1 MLSVWYSIPLNK
13 AVTNLAMIILRY
25 LTRELLQTTFA
36 VTLVLM
42 VVIMSGRFIK
52 YLAEAAAGK
61 FDPAVLLAIMYYRLP
76 GFLELI
82 VPLGFM
88 VAILMAYGR
97 MYAEQEMTV
106 LSSCGLSHKRLLAY
120 TFVPAAIVALIVG
133 LCSLWLS
140 PLGLQKAEQIIE
152 QQKNRNE
159 LELIK
164 PGRFQIS
171 RSGKLVSYV
180 ESQSKQAESS
190 DQTLDAS
197 PPSKK
202 QLDSVFVATMGV
214 AEGDDLITMRA
225 ESAERIDHP
234 EYKQRYLQLNKGT
247 RYQGQPGQ
255 TSFRVTEFDSF
266 AQHLQE
272 ADKVVLSSKKINLR
286 STAELVGVQAPEAQA
301 ALQWRIS
308 TPILILIIT
317 ILGVTMSYTTPRRGR
332 YVMLFPAIL
341 LYLIY
346 LVILNAVRGAIE
358 EQTVSP
364 TLGLWSVHAVFFM
377 LAVFLFALRTGTLR
391 RWLKSSV
398 SQSTTYQSTAS
409 QSTTHQNT
417 TPQNVAPSNISEAD

>member
-1 MLSVWYSIPLNK
+1 
-13 AVTNLAMIILRY
+13 MIILRY
-25 LTRELLQTTFA
+25 LSRELLQTTFA
-36 VTLVLM
+36 VTIVLM

-61 FDPAVLLAIMYYRLP
+61 FDPAVLLSIMYYRLP

-120 TFVPAAIVALIVG
+120 TFVPASIIALIVG
-133 LCSLWLS
+133 LCSLWLT

-180 ESQSKQAESS
+180 ESQSKQTVAKNKGSDEPAEETNVKSS
-190 DQTLDAS
+190 Q
-197 PPSKK
+197 KK
-202 QLDSVFVATMGV
+202 QLDSIFVATMGV

-234 EYKQRYLQLNKGT
+234 EYQTRYLQFNKGT
-247 RYQGQPGQ
+247 RYQGRPGQ
-255 TSFRVTEFDSF
+255 ANFRVTEFDHF

-272 ADKVVLSSKKINLR
+272 AEGVVLSSKKINLR
-286 STAELVGVQAPEAQA
+286 DTADLAGMKEPEAQA

-346 LVILNAVRGAIE
+346 LVILNAMRGAIE

-364 TLGLWSVHAVFFM
+364 TIGLWSVHGGFFI
-377 LAVFLFALRTGTLR
+377 LAIVLFALRTGTLR
-391 RWLKSSV
+391 RLFRSSAKPA
-398 SQSTTYQSTAS
+398 TATS
-409 QSTTHQNT
+409 GAS
-417 TPQNVAPSNISEAD
+417 

>member
-1 MLSVWYSIPLNK
+1 
-13 AVTNLAMIILRY
+13 MIILRY
-25 LTRELLQTTFA
+25 LSREVLQTTLA

-42 VVIMSGRFIK
+42 VVIMSGRFVK

-61 FDPAVLLAIMYYRLP
+61 FDPTVLFAIMYYRLP

-82 VPLGFM
+82 IPLGFM

-120 TFVPAAIVALIVG
+120 TFVPAVVVAFIVG
-133 LCSLWLS
+133 LCSLWLT

-171 RSGKLVSYV
+171 SSGKLVSYV
-180 ESQSKQAESS
+180 ESQSKKTINVDKVSRQK
-190 DQTLDAS
+190 TS
-197 PPSKK
+197 PQQIRGQENGTQKK
-202 QLDSVFVATMGV
+202 LDSIFVATMGV
-214 AEGDDLITMRA
+214 AEGDDLITVRA
-225 ESAERIDHP
+225 DSAERIEHP
-234 EYKQRYLQLNKGT
+234 EYQQRYLQLNNGM
-247 RYQGQPGQ
+247 RYQGRPGQ
-255 TSFRVTEFDSF
+255 KNFRVTKFERF
-266 AQHLQE
+266 AQHLP
-272 ADKVVLSSKKINLR
+272 AASTAVLSSKKINLR
-286 STAELVGVQAPEAQA
+286 NTAELTGMQAPEAQA

-308 TPILILIIT
+308 TPILILVIT

-332 YVMLFPAIL
+332 YVMLFPAII

-358 EQTVSP
+358 EKDISP
-364 TLGLWSVHAVFFM
+364 VIGLWSVHGAFLS
-377 LAVFLFALRTGTLR
+377 LALFLFALRTGTLARLIR
-391 RWLKSSV
+391 RGRNNKPS
-398 SQSTTYQSTAS
+398 AS
-409 QSTTHQNT
+409 
-417 TPQNVAPSNISEAD
+417 APSDAHNLPDTKLGELN

>member
-1 MLSVWYSIPLNK
+1 
-13 AVTNLAMIILRY
+13 MIILRY
-25 LTRELLQTTFA
+25 LSRELLQTTFA

-120 TFVPAAIVALIVG
+120 TFVPASIVALIVG
-133 LCSLWLS
+133 LCSLWLG

-180 ESQSKQAESS
+180 ESQSTQTISES
-190 DQTLDAS
+190 QENTQQ
-197 PPSKK
+197 PQPSQNQQSTRPKE

-214 AEGDDLITMRA
+214 VKGDDLVTMRA

-234 EYKQRYLQLNKGT
+234 EFKQRYLQLNKGT

-255 TSFRVTEFDSF
+255 ANFRVTEFDSF
-266 AQHLQE
+266 AQHLPE
-272 ADKVVLSSKKINLR
+272 ADDVVLSSKKINLL
-286 STAELVGVQAPEAQA
+286 STAELVGMQDPEAQA

-341 LYLIY
+341 FYLIY
-346 LVILNAVRGAIE
+346 LVILNAVRGAVE
-358 EQTVSP
+358 EQSVSP
-364 TLGLWSVHAVFFM
+364 TLGLWSVHAGFFT

-391 RWLKSSV
+391 RWLRSSV
-398 SQSTTYQSTAS
+398 SSK
-409 QSTTHQNT
+409 
-417 TPQNVAPSNISEAD
+417 VSEAN